1 LKPAVA
7 LGGMDCE
14 TVVDAAT
21 DAAEEVDAC
30 ALATATRTEAA
41 MRVREGILTEWLG
54 GGCDVWVEGALI
66 DERLSATRS
75 SVN

>member
-1 LKPAVA
+1 MAADWCLLYLHETVELTRLASKPAVA

-21 DAAEEVDAC
+21 DAADEVVC

-41 MRVREGILTEWLG
+41 MTGRLSILTVWLG
-54 GGCDVWVEGALI
+54 
-66 DERLSATRS
+66 
-75 SVN
+75 

>member
-1 LKPAVA
+1 MLNLQEIVELTRAGLKPAVA

-21 DAAEEVDAC
+21 DAADEVDC

-41 MRVREGILTEWLG
+41 MTGRESILTVFLG
-54 GGCDVWVEGALI
+54 ENVMPG
-66 DERLSATRS
+66 
-75 SVN
+75 